1 MSYSISNVVTEATI
15 PKIMRWVP
23 FDLDEKILRNRIRN
37 KMIRPTTIPQSL
49 EGLMVEQAICRE
61 ALRLAFIQHRSMA
74 VGLSGTQKQSS
85 FSDAFSQKAKE
96 DDSLVNM
103 MALDLIVGSGGVLS
117 HAPRR
122 NQSAL
127 MMIDGFAPQGFT
139 NLAVDSIFMMPHL
152 GVLAQ
157 INEEAA
163 IEVFEKDCLIHL
175 GAVIAPVGV
184 APYGRPCMKVEI
196 EGKGDFELKVGEM
209 KLLPLSA
216 KEKISVTVIPDKKF
230 DAGAGRGKAVTKK
243 VSGGVVGL
251 ILDARCRPILLPE
264 EREKRI
270 NYLQSWNK
278 ELGIYPEKY

>member
-1 MSYSISNVVTEATI
+1 
-15 PKIMRWVP
+15 
-23 FDLDEKILRNRIRN
+23 
-37 KMIRPTTIPQSL
+37 MIRPTTIPQSL

-61 ALRLAFIQHRSMA
+61 ALRLAFVQHRSMA

-85 FSDAFSQKAKE
+85 IADAFSQKKD
-96 DDSLVNM
+96 DDSLVDM
-103 MALDLIVGSGGVLS
+103 MNLDLLVGSGGVLS

-127 MMIDGFAPQGFT
+127 MMIDGFAPQGIT

-157 INEEAA
+157 INEDAA

-184 APYGRPCMKVEI
+184 APYGRPCMKAEV
-196 EGKGDFELKVGEM
+196 EGKGTFELNVGEM

-216 KEKISVTVIPDKKF
+216 DEKINVIITPNRKF
-230 DAGAGRGKAVTKK
+230 DVGAGRGKAITKT
-243 VSGGVVGL
+243 VSGGAVGL
-251 ILDARCRPILLPE
+251 ILDARCRPIMLPE
-264 EREKRI
+264 DRQERI
-270 NYLQSWNK
+270 NCLQNWNR
-278 ELGIYPEKY
+278 ELNIYPN